1 MKWKNSNSQTK
12 RLPPSPWK
20 LPLLGSMFHLL
31 GGILHHVLRDL
42 SKNYGPL
49 MHLQLGEVSLVVVT
63 FPDVAKQVLKTHD
76 LAFASRPKDLAVQ
89 ILFYNGTNIVFSPY
103 GNYWRQM
110 CKICLLELLSA
121 KNVKSFSS
129 IRRDKVLYMVEFFR
143 SSSSELVNTTKRIY
157 QFASSMTCRSTFR
170 KVHKEEDKFILLV
183 RQASHLLEGF
193 NVADVFPSLKFLHVL
208 CGMKGKIMNVHHELD
223 AILENIVNEHKNN
236 GELGGEGLFAALL
249 RLKKEGGLQFPV
261 TNDNIKAIVYDMFA
275 AGTDTSSTTIDWA
288 TVEMI
293 KNPSVLAN
301 SQAEVRNAFRE
312 KETFDENDVEELKYL
327 KLVIKETFRLH
338 PLFPLLLPRE
348 CREEVDISD
357 YTIPLKTKVMV
368 NVWAIGRDP
377 KYWNDAESFKPER
390 FEHNYVDFIG
400 NNFEYLPFGSG
411 RRVFP
416 GISFALANIYFPLAQ
431 LLYQFDW
438 SDKDTIDISKKLGN
452 GQVLEVFVCHIVGEP
467 ELAPLLKFVSDGEGH
482 VEGESGV
489 SFNKD
494 TENDIGTVNRASK
507 NSEDATPFDQPTAH
521 TSPPPIVQP
530 TAHTFSSFVQP
541 NSHISSLPTDQPN
554 AHASFPIVVAPS
566 SSTTAPSSST
576 VAPTNS
582 HAAPSESIVDL
593 DVESIDGGVEIRS
606 ETGRNGQDIGYDKS
620 VSGDRNSLKGKL
632 AGDEPCYLSDEAASF
647 ETNSDD
653 VTDEED
659 EIE

>member
-12 RLPPSPWK
+12 RLPPGPWK

-31 GGILHHVLRDL
+31 GGLLHHVLRDL

-49 MHLQLGEVSLVVVT
+49 MHLQLGEGSLVVVT
-63 FPDVAKQVLKTHD
+63 FPDVAKQVLKTYD

-89 ILFYNGTNIVFSPY
+89 ILFYNGTDIVFSPY
-103 GNYWRQM
+103 GDYWRQM
-110 CKICLLELLSA
+110 HKICLLELLST
-121 KNVKSFSS
+121 KNVKSFRS
-129 IRRDKVLYMVEFFR
+129 IRRDEVLYMVEFF
-143 SSSSELVNTTKRIY
+143 V
-157 QFASSMTCRSTFR
+157 
-170 KVHKEEDKFILLV
+170 
-183 RQASHLLEGF
+183 HLL
-193 NVADVFPSLKFLHVL
+193 
-208 CGMKGKIMNVHHELD
+208 GKIMNVHYELD
-223 AILENIVNEHKNN
+223 SILENIVNEHKNN
-236 GELGGEGLFAALL
+236 GELEGE
-249 RLKKEGGLQFPV
+249 
-261 TNDNIKAIVYDMFA
+261 
-275 AGTDTSSTTIDWA
+275 DTSSTTIDWA
-288 TVEMI
+288 TVEMM

-301 SQAEVRNAFRE
+301 AQAEVRNAFRG

-411 RRVFP
+411 RRVCP

-438 SDKDTIDISKKLGN
+438 SDKDTIDISKKLDN

-467 ELAPLLKFVSDGEGH
+467 ELAPLLKFVSDGKGH
-482 VEGESGV
+482 VEGESV
-489 SFNKD
+489 
-494 TENDIGTVNRASK
+494 I
-507 NSEDATPFDQPTAH
+507 
-521 TSPPPIVQP
+521 
-530 TAHTFSSFVQP
+530 
-541 NSHISSLPTDQPN
+541 
-554 AHASFPIVVAPS
+554 APS
-566 SSTTAPSSST
+566 SSTAAPSSST

-582 HAAPSESIVDL
+582 HAAPSESIIDS

-606 ETGRNGQDIGYDKS
+606 GVDEYVDEDL
-620 VSGDRNSLKGKL
+620 SGLREEKRKRRKKEKEERDQNILKGKL
-632 AGDEPCYLSDEAASF
+632 ASDEPCYLFDEAASF
-647 ETNSDD
+647 ETDSDD